1 MVIDDGAYRKFLF
14 QFLSSRVLIIV
25 ILVLRLAAMSDDEES
40 EKCQSS
46 FPRRF
51 PDSPKDRSLLVVD
64 ICTHAQDG
72 LGF

>member
-25 ILVLRLAAMSDDEES
+25 VLVLRLAAMSDDEES
-40 EKCQSS
+40 EKRQSS
-46 FPRRF
+46 FSRRF

-64 ICTHAQDG
+64 ICARAQDG